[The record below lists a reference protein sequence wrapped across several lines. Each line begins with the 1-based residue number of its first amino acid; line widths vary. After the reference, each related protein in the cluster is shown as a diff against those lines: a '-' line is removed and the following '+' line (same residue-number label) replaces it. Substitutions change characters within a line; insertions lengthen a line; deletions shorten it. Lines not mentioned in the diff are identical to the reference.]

1 MSPWHWHNNPA
12 QCSVLITL
20 IKNTIKPL
28 LEKFSEK
35 NDFFKTLAEKLST
48 KTYEHFA
55 ESFLV
60 VFYNTCITLK

>member
-20 IKNTIKPL
+20 IKNTIKQL
-28 LEKFSEK
+28 LKF
-35 NDFFKTLAEKLST
+35 FFKTLAEKLST

-55 ESFLV
+55 ESFLI

>member
-1 MSPWHWHNNPA
+1 MFCFNHFNQEYN
-12 QCSVLITL
+12 QTVV
-20 IKNTIKPL
+20 
-28 LEKFSEK
+28 EKFSEK